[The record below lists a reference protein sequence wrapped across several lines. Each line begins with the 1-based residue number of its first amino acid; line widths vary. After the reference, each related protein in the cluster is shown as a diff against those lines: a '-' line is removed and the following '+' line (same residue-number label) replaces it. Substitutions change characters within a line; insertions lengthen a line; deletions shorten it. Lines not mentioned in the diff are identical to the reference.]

1 MILKNRYP
9 LNSMELSYFFS
20 FYFIIL
26 NIYIGDTNELLANE
40 I

>member
-1 MILKNRYP
+1 
-9 LNSMELSYFFS
+9 MELSYFFS